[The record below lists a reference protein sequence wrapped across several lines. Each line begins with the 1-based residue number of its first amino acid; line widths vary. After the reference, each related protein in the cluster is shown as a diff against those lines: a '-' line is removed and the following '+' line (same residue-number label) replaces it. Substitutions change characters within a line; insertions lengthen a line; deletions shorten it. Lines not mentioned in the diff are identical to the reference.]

1 MCFINRASENS
12 TTILRN
18 QGNFGEFQAL
28 YQTKRRSQ
36 AVRQILRLYLSM
48 ELPEPQQQR
57 ILVYV
62 SMSGMT
68 QLNPEIQAV
77 CMTDPSLEQVLSS
90 FRRLKGISRL
100 HC

>member
-1 MCFINRASENS
+1 
-12 TTILRN
+12 
-18 QGNFGEFQAL
+18 
-28 YQTKRRSQ
+28 
-36 AVRQILRLYLSM
+36 M

-100 HC
+100 RCWDGNVPPMSMTLVWLYSRDSIDEISLKMEECNDQVRNVGE